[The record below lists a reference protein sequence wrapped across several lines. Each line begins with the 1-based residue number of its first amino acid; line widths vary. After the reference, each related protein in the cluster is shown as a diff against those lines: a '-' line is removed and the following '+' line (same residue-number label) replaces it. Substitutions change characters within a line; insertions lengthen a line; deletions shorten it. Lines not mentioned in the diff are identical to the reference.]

1 MAPSEM
7 RYALL
12 AGLAWRLWT
21 VSLGCRLDFP
31 QGTEPVLFIRSGGG
45 RWEPVLAVERGNT
58 WLLVWRRAELNA
70 ARLDE
75 AALRIAGT
83 AGA

>member
-21 VSLGCRLDFP
+21 VSLGCWLVFP
-31 QGTEPVLFIRSGGG
+31 ERAEPVLFVRC
-45 RWEPVLAVERGNT
+45 RDRRRDPVLAVERGQT
-58 WLLVWRRAELNA
+58 WLLLWRGLELNA
-70 ARLDE
+70 SGLDE
-75 AALRIAGT
+75 AARRIA
-83 AGA
+83 AGGAP

>member
-7 RYALL
+7 RYSLL

-21 VSLGCRLDFP
+21 VSLSCRLDFP
-31 QGTEPVLFIRSGGG
+31 QGTQPVLFVRCGNA
-45 RWEPVLAVERGNT
+45 RWEPVLAVERGRA
-58 WLLVWRRAELNA
+58 WLLLWRRAELNA

-75 AALRIAGT
+75 AALRIA
-83 AGA
+83 AGAGA

>member
-21 VSLGCRLDFP
+21 VSLGCRLEFP
-31 QGTEPVLFIRSGGG
+31 QGTEPVLFVRCGDR
-45 RWEPVLAVERGNT
+45 RWEPVLAVERDRA
-58 WLLVWRRAELNA
+58 WLLLWRQVELNA